1 MASLR
6 SPTPASRDATPELLT
21 PRSKLRA
28 LLATVDGSD
37 DEDPVQIGVLNTN
50 PDSDSDVP
58 VRPRGKL
65 ASRMQ
70 GPSDISNEP
79 ETTNGAE
86 TARDRVRRML
96 EQEKEQPGEAMD
108 TEMVDAE
115 DAEEEDELP
124 VASRRLMRRAAH
136 DDATDLSARST
147 SPGLFVSSPI
157 RPSPTKA
164 PQNQPESE
172 EDLPTVKSDRFKA
185 LVERKRQERLAR
197 EAEEEARR
205 AERRALQEKL
215 ASELEQLDSGDDDT
229 GGITDDEGG
238 RRLTQEARPT
248 RKASKK
254 ALEEMNRETQRL
266 ARNMQLAHEA
276 KTRKKLSK
284 ASLFERFNFRPDG
297 EPLPVEPPAN
307 SSSRPVS
314 PPTDGDANKDTPPS
328 SPPVGEKRDSAQV
341 DDNAAANPH
350 DSVAN
355 PGVEPAKPSSPARLD
370 KGKGPAIDVEEP
382 SKPAQT
388 KRQVRVRIP
397 VPAKAGAADSDDE
410 LEITTTSKDK
420 MNAVFNNIPFR
431 KAQESHSMLA
441 LRALAH
447 VTSPGK
453 ETKRKNERERM
464 TPGESHALLMQKWR
478 EQVRSERDRRL
489 ELLKSQ
495 GVVIQTSEERERQM
509 QEVEDIL
516 AKAREEARRIKE
528 EEVAAEKKERKE
540 SGEADPL
547 AWDDSDDEEY
557 EGNDADEEASDVEL
571 SGSEVDEEEE
581 EEDEEEEES
590 EDVIAGSAM
599 FEAEAEDA
607 TSETSEAL
615 PKLDNDEAEDND
627 DEGVETATPMKR
639 RRARNKTAILSDD
652 EAELAVEATP
662 KSKKT
667 PVSTAF
673 QSPAAPTSVLRSAK
687 KTFIPGLPVQG
698 PAGLSLTQIFAGTM
712 DDNQKS
718 QINEP
723 TQSMMP
729 DFDAF
734 PDSNFSA
741 AIDDNADDMVLDSQR
756 DESQGVTQAV
766 QLNLAQTQ
774 MHGLDSLLRD
784 EMNSQI
790 SDMVELSQD
799 GGFQRYTPLKSRF
812 VEPPHS
818 TVETISTDQH
828 GDAIQSSP
836 LVRRGR
842 LRRKMEMSSV
852 DEDVAVP
859 MSGEKEGEAEAAPSK
874 TAFNVLQDAAA
885 EQKKKK
891 LIEEFN
897 KKKSK
902 AKEMVEEQAEES
914 EDEYAGL
921 GGVDGEDSDDEFDAT
936 LQDIIDDAAGNDEDA
951 RKLAAFYADRERIND
966 EKEVEKLYKDITSGM
981 LRRKRGADY
990 DLSDSDDGGEARRRM
1005 KRRQFAKMQKALFAD
1020 ERVKKMA
1027 ENPGNQAFLR
1037 TIEDRG
1043 SDDEMDV
1050 LEIVNAPASQG
1061 EESQSQSEPIEQ
1073 QQQRIV
1079 PDSQPRKPLGSAGDN
1094 RAPAHLRRTKDGK
1107 KPSNIGEVRETL
1119 SDLLEDGRHSSVIP
1133 ATEVGSDSEGEEGR
1147 PASRGNKENQSPA
1160 SRRTRNVV
1168 VDRISLKRNASST
1181 SSSSRPAFATA
1192 VASSSSFKVPA
1203 SLLRRATTNSSLLST
1218 ASTSSSSTTAAGGS
1232 GSGFGEE
1239 TKIKKGAGKKSGIN
1253 GFSRDNEK
1261 LARMQENERRRQEK
1275 KVRGAESRAGL
1286 VGGLLATTWQQAV
1299 MLAKYLYCQI
1309 RGQAASRKRQPDAP
1323 SRQQPG
1329 STTGIR

>member
-6 SPTPASRDATPELLT
+6 SPTPASRHATPELLT
-21 PRSKLRA
+21 PRSKIKA
-28 LLATVDGSD
+28 LLATVDSSDDDDNTARNANPKAKSPRSNIVPQEDTDGSD
-37 DEDPVQIGVLNTN
+37 S
-50 PDSDSDVP
+50 DSDSDVQ

-65 ASRMQ
+65 AARMQ
-70 GPSDISNEP
+70 GPSENNNGP
-79 ETTNGAE
+79 KTTNGTE
-86 TARDRVRRML
+86 TSRDRVRRML
-96 EQEKEQPGEAMD
+96 EQEKEQSKEAED
-108 TEMVDAE
+108 TEMVDA
-115 DAEEEDELP
+115 DGAEEDDELP
-124 VASRRLMRRAAH
+124 TAPRRLKRRAAQNT
-136 DDATDLSARST
+136 ATELSDRSP
-147 SPGLFVSSPI
+147 SPGLFVSSPV

-172 EDLPTVKSDRFKA
+172 EDLPAVKSDRFKA

-197 EAEEEARR
+197 EAEEEARK
-205 AERRALQEKL
+205 AERWALQEKL
-215 ASELEQLDSGDDDT
+215 ASELGELDSGDDDA

-254 ALEEMNRETQRL
+254 AIEELNRETQRM

-276 KTRKKLSK
+276 RTRKKLSK
-284 ASLFERFNFRPDG
+284 ASLFERFNFRPEG
-297 EPLPVEPPAN
+297 EALPLDPQAN
-307 SSSRPVS
+307 SSSRPVT
-314 PPTDGDANKDTPPS
+314 PPTDADANRDTPPS
-328 SPPVGEKRDSAQV
+328 SPPVGEKQ
-341 DDNAAANPH
+341 
-350 DSVAN
+350 DSVQADESTTAN
-355 PGVEPAKPSSPARLD
+355 PGDSAVNPGVDEAQPSGPSRLD
-370 KGKGPAIDVEEP
+370 KGKGLAVEVEEL
-382 SKPAQT
+382 SKPTQT
-388 KRQVRVRIP
+388 KRRVRVRLP
-397 VPAKAGAADSDDE
+397 VPTKAITADSDDE
-410 LEITTTSKDK
+410 LEITTTAKDRI
-420 MNAVFNNIPFR
+420 NAVFNNIPFR

-447 VTSPGK
+447 MTSPGK
-453 ETKRKNERERM
+453 EKKRKNEREGM
-464 TPGESHALLMQKWR
+464 TPGEFQATLLQKAR
-478 EQVRSERDRRL
+478 EQARSERDRRL
-489 ELLKSQ
+489 ELLKAQ

-516 AKAREEARRIKE
+516 GKAREEAQRIKE

-540 SGEADPL
+540 NGEADPL

-557 EGNDADEEASDVEL
+557 VEDDADAEASAVEL
-571 SGSEVDEEEE
+571 SGSEEE
-581 EEDEEEEES
+581 EEDKEDEELEGAA
-590 EDVIAGSAM
+590 AGLAL
-599 FEAEAEDA
+599 FEAEAEDTA
-607 TSETSEAL
+607 SETSEVL
-615 PKLDNDEAEDND
+615 PKLDNKKAD
-627 DEGVETATPMKR
+627 DEDEDAERVTPFKR
-639 RRARNKTAILSDD
+639 KRARNKTAILSDD
-652 EAELAVEATP
+652 EGELVVEATP
-662 KSKKT
+662 KSRRT
-667 PVSTAF
+667 PVSPAF
-673 QSPAAPTSVLRSAK
+673 NSPAVPTSVLRSAK

-718 QINEP
+718 QLDEP

-729 DFDAF
+729 DFDNF

-741 AIDDNADDMVLDSQR
+741 TMDDNAEDMVLDSQR
-756 DESQGVTQAV
+756 DETNGITQAV

-784 EMNSQI
+784 DLNSQI

-799 GGFQRYTPLKSRF
+799 GGLQRYTPLKSRF
-812 VEPPHS
+812 VEPPTS

-828 GDAIQSSP
+828 GDTIQSSP

-842 LRRKMEMSSV
+842 LRRKMEMSSIN
-852 DEDVAVP
+852 EETPIP
-859 MSGEKEGEAEAAPSK
+859 MTGEEGVEEELTSSK
-874 TAFNVLQDAAA
+874 SAFNVLQDAAA
-885 EQKKKK
+885 DQKKKK
-891 LIEEFN
+891 LMEEFN

-921 GGVDGEDSDDEFDAT
+921 GGADGEDSDEEFDAAV
-936 LQDIIDDAAGNDEDA
+936 QDIIDDAAGNDADA

-1005 KRRQFAKMQKALFAD
+1005 KRRQFAKMQKALFTD

-1037 TIEDRG
+1037 TMEDRG
-1043 SDDEMDV
+1043 SDDDMDF
-1050 LEIVNAPASQG
+1050 LEIVDAPASQT
-1061 EESQSQSEPIEQ
+1061 EESQSQSEQPEQ
-1073 QQQRIV
+1073 QQQQQPQII

-1094 RAPAHLRRTKDGK
+1094 RAPASMRRTKDGK

-1133 ATEVGSDSEGEEGR
+1133 ATEIGSDSEDENAR
-1147 PASRGNKENQSPA
+1147 PASRGNKENTSPA
-1160 SRRTRNVV
+1160 SRRSRNAV

-1181 SSSSRPAFATA
+1181 LSSSNRLAFASA
-1192 VASSSSFKVPA
+1192 GASSSSFKVPA

-1218 ASTSSSSTTAAGGS
+1218 ASTASSSSSTTAAGGS

-1239 TKIKKGAGKKSGIN
+1239 AKIKKGAGKKSGIN
-1253 GFSRDNEK
+1253 GFARDNDK

-1286 VGGLLATTWQQAV
+1286 VGGLLG
-1299 MLAKYLYCQI
+1299 K
-1309 RGQAASRKRQPDAP
+1309 
-1323 SRQQPG
+1323 G
-1329 STTGIR
+1329 SFE

>member
-1 MASLR
+1 MTSLR
-6 SPTPASRDATPELLT
+6 SATPASRDATPELLT

-37 DEDPVQIGVLNTN
+37 DEDAAPIGVLNSKSPKNNTAARDN
-50 PDSDSDVP
+50 DDNSDSDSDVP

-65 ASRMQ
+65 AGRMQ
-70 GPSDISNEP
+70 GPSDIIKEL
-79 ETTNGAE
+79 ETTTGAE

-96 EQEKEQPGEAMD
+96 EQEKEQATEAMD
-108 TEMVDAE
+108 TEMADAE
-115 DAEEEDELP
+115 DVEEEDELP
-124 VASRRLMRRAAH
+124 VAPRRLKRRAAQ
-136 DDATDLSARST
+136 DDATDLPARSP
-147 SPGLFVSSPI
+147 SPGLFVSSPV

-215 ASELEQLDSGDDDT
+215 ASELEQLDSGDDD

-254 ALEEMNRETQRL
+254 ALEDMNRETQRL

-297 EPLPVEPPAN
+297 EAIPAETTAN

-314 PPTDGDANKDTPPS
+314 PPTDADANKDTPPS
-328 SPPVGEKRDSAQV
+328 SPPVGEKQDSVQV
-341 DDNAAANPH
+341 DDNAAANPGPVA
-350 DSVAN
+350 DPSVELA
-355 PGVEPAKPSSPARLD
+355 EPSNSTVLD
-370 KGKGPAIDVEEP
+370 KGKGPAVDVEEP
-382 SKPAQT
+382 SKPSQT
-388 KRQVRVRIP
+388 KRRVRVRIP
-397 VPAKAGAADSDDE
+397 VPTKVGAADSDDE
-410 LEITTTSKDK
+410 LEITTTSKDR

-431 KAQESHSMLA
+431 KAQDSHSMLA

-453 ETKRKNERERM
+453 ESKRKNERDAM
-464 TPGESHALLMQKWR
+464 TPGEFQASLLQKAR
-478 EQVRSERDRRL
+478 EQARSERDRRL
-489 ELLKSQ
+489 ELLRSQ

-516 AKAREEARRIKE
+516 AKAREEAQRIKE
-528 EEVAAEKKERKE
+528 EEVAAEKKEGKDG
-540 SGEADPL
+540 GEADPL

-557 EGNDADEEASDVEL
+557 EGNDADEEVSGVEL
-571 SGSEVDEEEE
+571 SGSE
-581 EEDEEEEES
+581 EDEAEDEDEDES

-607 TSETSEAL
+607 TSETSEVL
-615 PKLDNDEAEDND
+615 PKLDANEMEIGDDD
-627 DEGVETATPMKR
+627 DEGVEKVTPMKR
-639 RRARNKTAILSDD
+639 RRARNKTAVLSDD
-652 EAELAVEATP
+652 EAEPAVEATP
-662 KSKKT
+662 KLKRT

-718 QINEP
+718 QLNEP

-729 DFDAF
+729 DFDDF

-741 AIDDNADDMVLDSQR
+741 AMDDNADDMVLDSQR
-756 DESQGVTQAV
+756 DESQGVTQAAV

-774 MHGLDSLLRD
+774 MHGLDSLLRE

-852 DEDVAVP
+852 DEDVAIP
-859 MSGEKEGEAEAAPSK
+859 MSGEKGGEAETAPSK
-874 TAFNVLQDAAA
+874 TAFKVLQDAAT
-885 EQKKKK
+885 EQKKKM

-921 GGVDGEDSDDEFDAT
+921 GGADGEDSDDEFDAS

-1027 ENPGNQAFLR
+1027 KNPGNQAFLR

-1043 SDDEMDV
+1043 SDDEMGF
-1050 LEIVNAPASQG
+1050 LEIVDAPASQG
-1061 EESQSQSEPIEQ
+1061 EESQSQSEQPEQ
-1073 QQQRIV
+1073 QQPRIV

-1094 RAPAHLRRTKDGK
+1094 RAPAHMRRTKDGK

-1133 ATEVGSDSEGEEGR
+1133 ATVVGSDSEDEEGR
-1147 PASRGNKENQSPA
+1147 PASRGNKENHSPA
-1160 SRRTRNVV
+1160 SRRTRNAV

-1181 SSSSRPAFATA
+1181 LSSSNRPAFAA
-1192 VASSSSFKVPA
+1192 AGASSSSFKVPA

-1239 TKIKKGAGKKSGIN
+1239 AKIKKGAGKKSGIN

-1286 VGGLLATTWQQAV
+1286 VGGLLG
-1299 MLAKYLYCQI
+1299 K
-1309 RGQAASRKRQPDAP
+1309 
-1323 SRQQPG
+1323 G
-1329 STTGIR
+1329 SFE

>member
-1 MASLR
+1 MTSLR
-6 SPTPASRDATPELLT
+6 STTPASRDATPELLT

-37 DEDPVQIGVLNTN
+37 DEDAVPIEVLNTKSPKN
-50 PDSDSDVP
+50 STAARDNADTSDSESDVP

-65 ASRMQ
+65 AGRMQ
-70 GPSDISNEP
+70 GPSDIIKEP
-79 ETTNGAE
+79 ETTNDAE

-96 EQEKEQPGEAMD
+96 EQEKEQAAEAMD
-108 TEMVDAE
+108 TEMADAQ
-115 DAEEEDELP
+115 DVEEEDELP
-124 VASRRLMRRAAH
+124 VAPRRFKRRVAQ
-136 DDATDLSARST
+136 DDATDLPARSP
-147 SPGLFVSSPI
+147 SPGLFVSSPV

-215 ASELEQLDSGDDDT
+215 ASELEQLDSGDDD

-254 ALEEMNRETQRL
+254 ALEDMNRETQRM

-297 EPLPVEPPAN
+297 EPMAVEPPTN

-314 PPTDGDANKDTPPS
+314 PPTDADANKDTPPS
-328 SPPVGEKRDSAQV
+328 SPPVGEKQDSVQA
-341 DDNAAANPH
+341 DDNAAANP
-350 DSVAN
+350 DPS
-355 PGVEPAKPSSPARLD
+355 VEPAEAPSSTILD
-370 KGKGPAIDVEEP
+370 KGKGPAMDVEEP
-382 SKPAQT
+382 SKPAET
-388 KRQVRVRIP
+388 KRRVRVRIP
-397 VPAKAGAADSDDE
+397 VPTKAGAADSDDE
-410 LEITTTSKDK
+410 LEITTTSKDR

-431 KAQESHSMLA
+431 KAQDSYSALA

-453 ETKRKNERERM
+453 ESKRKNGRDGM
-464 TPGESHALLMQKWR
+464 TPGEFQASLLQKAR
-478 EQVRSERDRRL
+478 EQARSERDRRL

-516 AKAREEARRIKE
+516 AKAREEAQRIKE
-528 EEVAAEKKERKE
+528 EEAAADKKEGKDG
-540 SGEADPL
+540 GEADPL

-557 EGNDADEEASDVEL
+557 EGNDADEEVSGVEL
-571 SGSEVDEEEE
+571 SGSE
-581 EEDEEEEES
+581 EDEA
-590 EDVIAGSAM
+590 EDEDEDEDAIAGSAM
-599 FEAEAEDA
+599 FEAEAEEDA
-607 TSETSEAL
+607 ASETSEVL
-615 PKLDNDEAEDND
+615 PKPDANEMEGGDVD
-627 DEGVETATPMKR
+627 DEGVEKVTPMKR
-639 RRARNKTAILSDD
+639 RRARNKTAVLSDD
-652 EAELAVEATP
+652 EAEPAVEATP
-662 KSKKT
+662 KLKRT
-667 PVSTAF
+667 PISTAF

-687 KTFIPGLPVQG
+687 KTFIPGLPVEG

-712 DDNQKS
+712 DENQKS
-718 QINEP
+718 QDEP

-729 DFDAF
+729 DFDDF

-741 AIDDNADDMVLDSQR
+741 TMDDNADDMVLDSQR
-756 DESQGVTQAV
+756 DESQGVTQAI
-766 QLNLAQTQ
+766 QLNLAQSQ

-799 GGFQRYTPLKSRF
+799 GGLQRYTPLKSRF

-859 MSGEKEGEAEAAPSK
+859 MSGEKGGEAETTPSK
-874 TAFNVLQDAAA
+874 TAFKVLQDAAT
-885 EQKKKK
+885 EQKKKM

-921 GGVDGEDSDDEFDAT
+921 GGADGEDSDDEFDAS

-1043 SDDEMDV
+1043 SDDEMDF
-1050 LEIVNAPASQG
+1050 LEIVDAPASQG
-1061 EESQSQSEPIEQ
+1061 EESQSQSEQPEQ
-1073 QQQRIV
+1073 QQPRIV

-1094 RAPAHLRRTKDGK
+1094 RAPAHMRRTKDGK

-1119 SDLLEDGRHSSVIP
+1119 SDLLEDGRGSSVIP
-1133 ATEVGSDSEGEEGR
+1133 ATVVGSDSEDEESR
-1147 PASRGNKENQSPA
+1147 PASRGNNENHSPS
-1160 SRRTRNVV
+1160 SRRTRNAV

-1181 SSSSRPAFATA
+1181 LSSSNRPAFAA
-1192 VASSSSFKVPA
+1192 AGASSSSFKVPA

-1239 TKIKKGAGKKSGIN
+1239 AKIKKGAGKKSGIN

-1286 VGGLLATTWQQAV
+1286 VGGLLG
-1299 MLAKYLYCQI
+1299 K
-1309 RGQAASRKRQPDAP
+1309 
-1323 SRQQPG
+1323 G
-1329 STTGIR
+1329 SFE

>member
-6 SPTPASRDATPELLT
+6 SQTPASRDATPELLT
-21 PRSKLRA
+21 PRSKIRA

-37 DEDPVQIGVLNTN
+37 DEDAVQIGILKATNSTASQENTN
-50 PDSDSDVP
+50 GLDSDSESDVP

-65 ASRMQ
+65 AARMQ
-70 GPSDISNEP
+70 GPSDIVHEP

-96 EQEKEQPGEAMD
+96 EQEKEQSGEAMD

-115 DAEEEDELP
+115 DVEDEDELP
-124 VASRRLMRRAAH
+124 VAPRRLKRRVEH
-136 DDATDLSARST
+136 DSTTALPARSP

-157 RPSPTKA
+157 RPSPSKA
-164 PQNQPESE
+164 PQTQPESE

-197 EAEEEARR
+197 EAEEEARK

-215 ASELEQLDSGDDDT
+215 ASELEEMDSGDDA
-229 GGITDDEGG
+229 GITDDEGG
-238 RRLTQEARPT
+238 RRLTQQARPT
-248 RKASKK
+248 RKAGKK

-297 EPLPVEPPAN
+297 EALPTEPPAN

-314 PPTDGDANKDTPPS
+314 PPTDRDANKDTPPS
-328 SPPVGEKRDSAQV
+328 SPPVGEKQDSAQL
-341 DDNAAANPH
+341 DDNAAANPEEPVA
-350 DSVAN
+350 DSS
-355 PGVEPAKPSSPARLD
+355 VEHAKPSSPTGLD

-382 SKPAQT
+382 SKPTQT
-388 KRQVRVRIP
+388 KRRVRVRIP
-397 VPAKAGAADSDDE
+397 VPTKAGTTDSDDE
-410 LEITTTSKDK
+410 LEITTTSKDR
-420 MNAVFNNIPFR
+420 MNAIFNNIPFR

-453 ETKRKNERERM
+453 EKKRKNEREGM
-464 TPGESHALLMQKWR
+464 TPGEFQATLLQKAR
-478 EQVRSERDRRL
+478 EQARSERDRRL

-516 AKAREEARRIKE
+516 AKAREEAQRIKE
-528 EEVAAEKKERKE
+528 EEVAAEKKERKDG
-540 SGEADPL
+540 GEADPL

-557 EGNDADEEASDVEL
+557 EGDDADEEVEL
-571 SGSEVDEEEE
+571 SGSEEEDE
-581 EEDEEEEES
+581 EEDEEES
-590 EDVIAGSAM
+590 ADIAAGSAM
-599 FEAEAEDA
+599 FDAEAEDA
-607 TSETSEAL
+607 ASEASEAL
-615 PKLDNDEAEDND
+615 PKLDGNDAEDED
-627 DEGVETATPMKR
+627 GVVERATPPKR

-662 KSKKT
+662 KSKQT
-667 PVSTAF
+667 PVSTSF
-673 QSPAAPTSVLRSAK
+673 HSPAVPTSVLRSAK

-712 DDNQKS
+712 DDNQRS
-718 QINEP
+718 QLNEP

-741 AIDDNADDMVLDSQR
+741 AMDDNADDMVLDSQL

-828 GDAIQSSP
+828 GDAMQSSP
-836 LVRRGR
+836 LVRKGR
-842 LRRKMEMSSV
+842 LRRKMEMPSM
-852 DEDVAVP
+852 DEEVVVP
-859 MSGEKEGEAEAAPSK
+859 MSGEKGAEEETTASK

-885 EQKKKK
+885 EQKKKR
-891 LIEEFN
+891 LIEDFN

-921 GGVDGEDSDDEFDAT
+921 GGADGEDSDEDFDASI
-936 LQDIIDDAAGNDEDA
+936 QDIIDDAAGNDVDA

-1043 SDDEMDV
+1043 SDDEMDF
-1050 LEIVNAPASQG
+1050 LEIVNAPDSQGEG
-1061 EESQSQSEPIEQ
+1061 EESQSHSEPSEQ
-1073 QQQRIV
+1073 QQAQTIL
-1079 PDSQPRKPLGSAGDN
+1079 DSQTRKPLGGAGDN

-1119 SDLLEDGRHSSVIP
+1119 SDLLEDGRHGSVIP

-1147 PASRGNKENQSPA
+1147 PASRGNKENHSPV

-1181 SSSSRPAFATA
+1181 LSSNRLAFTTTG
-1192 VASSSSFKVPA
+1192 ASSSSFKVPA

-1218 ASTSSSSTTAAGGS
+1218 ASTSSSSTTAASGS

-1239 TKIKKGAGKKSGIN
+1239 AKIKKGAGKKSGIN
-1253 GFSRDNEK
+1253 GFSRENDK
-1261 LARMQENERRRQEK
+1261 LAKLQESERRREEK

-1286 VGGLLATTWQQAV
+1286 VGGLLG
-1299 MLAKYLYCQI
+1299 K
-1309 RGQAASRKRQPDAP
+1309 
-1323 SRQQPG
+1323 G
-1329 STTGIR
+1329 SFE

>member
-1 MASLR
+1 MTSQR
-6 SPTPASRDATPELLT
+6 STTPASRDATPELLT

-37 DEDPVQIGVLNTN
+37 DEDAVPIGVLNTKSPKSSTAARDN
-50 PDSDSDVP
+50 ADSSDSDSDVP

-65 ASRMQ
+65 AGRMQ
-70 GPSDISNEP
+70 GPSDITKEP
-79 ETTNGAE
+79 ETTNGVE

-96 EQEKEQPGEAMD
+96 EQEKEQAAEAMD
-108 TEMVDAE
+108 TEMADAE
-115 DAEEEDELP
+115 DVEEEDELP
-124 VASRRLMRRAAH
+124 AAPRRLKRRPAQ
-136 DDATDLSARST
+136 DDATDLSARSP
-147 SPGLFVSSPI
+147 SPGLFVSSPV

-215 ASELEQLDSGDDDT
+215 ASELEQLDSGDDD

-254 ALEEMNRETQRL
+254 ALEDMNRETQRM

-297 EPLPVEPPAN
+297 EPMPVEPTAN

-314 PPTDGDANKDTPPS
+314 PPTDADANKDTPPS
-328 SPPVGEKRDSAQV
+328 SPPVGEKQDSVQV
-341 DDNAAANPH
+341 KDNAANP
-350 DSVAN
+350 DPSVEVA
-355 PGVEPAKPSSPARLD
+355 EASSSTILD
-370 KGKGPAIDVEEP
+370 KGKGPAMDVEEP
-382 SKPAQT
+382 SKPAET
-388 KRQVRVRIP
+388 KRRVRVRIP
-397 VPAKAGAADSDDE
+397 VPTKAAAADSDDE
-410 LEITTTSKDK
+410 LEITTTSKDR

-431 KAQESHSMLA
+431 KAQDSHSMLA

-453 ETKRKNERERM
+453 ENKRKNERDAM
-464 TPGESHALLMQKWR
+464 TPGEFQASLLQKAR
-478 EQVRSERDRRL
+478 EQARSERDRRL

-516 AKAREEARRIKE
+516 AKAREEAQRIKE
-528 EEVAAEKKERKE
+528 EEVAAEKKEGKDG
-540 SGEADPL
+540 GEADPL

-557 EGNDADEEASDVEL
+557 E
-571 SGSEVDEEEE
+571 
-581 EEDEEEEES
+581 EDEAEDEDEDEDEDES
-590 EDVIAGSAM
+590 EDIIAGSAM
-599 FEAEAEDA
+599 FEAEAEEDA
-607 TSETSEAL
+607 ASETSEVL
-615 PKLDNDEAEDND
+615 PKPDANEMEGDDD
-627 DEGVETATPMKR
+627 DEGVEKVTPMKR
-639 RRARNKTAILSDD
+639 RRARNKTAVLSDD
-652 EAELAVEATP
+652 EAEPAVEATP
-662 KSKKT
+662 KLKRT
-667 PVSTAF
+667 PISTAF

-687 KTFIPGLPVQG
+687 KTFIPGLPVEG

-712 DDNQKS
+712 DENQKS
-718 QINEP
+718 QDEP

-729 DFDAF
+729 DFDDF

-741 AIDDNADDMVLDSQR
+741 TMDDNADDMVLDSQR
-756 DESQGVTQAV
+756 DESQGVTQAI
-766 QLNLAQTQ
+766 QLNLAQSQ
-774 MHGLDSLLRD
+774 MHGLDSLLRE

-799 GGFQRYTPLKSRF
+799 GGLQRYTPLKSRF
-812 VEPPHS
+812 VEPPNS

-852 DEDVAVP
+852 DEDAAVP
-859 MSGEKEGEAEAAPSK
+859 MSGEKGGEAEMTPTK
-874 TAFNVLQDAAA
+874 TAFKVLQDAAT
-885 EQKKKK
+885 EQKKKM

-921 GGVDGEDSDDEFDAT
+921 GGADGEDSDDEFDAS

-1043 SDDEMDV
+1043 SDDEMDF
-1050 LEIVNAPASQG
+1050 LEIVDAPASQG
-1061 EESQSQSEPIEQ
+1061 EESQSQSEQLEQ
-1073 QQQRIV
+1073 QPPRIV
-1079 PDSQPRKPLGSAGDN
+1079 LDSQPRKPLGSAGDN
-1094 RAPAHLRRTKDGK
+1094 RAPAHMRRTKDGK

-1119 SDLLEDGRHSSVIP
+1119 SDLLEDGRGSSVIP
-1133 ATEVGSDSEGEEGR
+1133 ATVVGSDSEDEESR

-1160 SRRTRNVV
+1160 SRRTRNTV

-1181 SSSSRPAFATA
+1181 LSSSNRPAFAA
-1192 VASSSSFKVPA
+1192 AGASSSSFKVPA

-1239 TKIKKGAGKKSGIN
+1239 AKIKKGAGKKSGIN

-1286 VGGLLATTWQQAV
+1286 VGGLLG
-1299 MLAKYLYCQI
+1299 K
-1309 RGQAASRKRQPDAP
+1309 
-1323 SRQQPG
+1323 G
-1329 STTGIR
+1329 SFE

>member
-1 MASLR
+1 MTSLR
-6 SPTPASRDATPELLT
+6 STTPASRDATPELLT

-37 DEDPVQIGVLNTN
+37 DEDAAPIGVLNATSPKN
-50 PDSDSDVP
+50 STAARNNADSSDSESDVP

-65 ASRMQ
+65 AGRMQ
-70 GPSDISNEP
+70 GPSDITREP

-96 EQEKEQPGEAMD
+96 EQEKEQAAEAMD
-108 TEMVDAE
+108 TEMADAE
-115 DAEEEDELP
+115 DVEEEDELP
-124 VASRRLMRRAAH
+124 VAPRRLKRRPAQ
-136 DDATDLSARST
+136 DDATDLSARSP
-147 SPGLFVSSPI
+147 SPGLFVSSPV

-197 EAEEEARR
+197 EAEEEAKR

-215 ASELEQLDSGDDDT
+215 ASELEQLDSGDDD

-254 ALEEMNRETQRL
+254 ALEDMNRETQRM

-297 EPLPVEPPAN
+297 EPMAVEPPTN

-314 PPTDGDANKDTPPS
+314 PPTDADANKDTPPS
-328 SPPVGEKRDSAQV
+328 SPPVGEKQDSVQA
-341 DDNAAANPH
+341 DDNAAANP
-350 DSVAN
+350 DPSVEIAEASN
-355 PGVEPAKPSSPARLD
+355 STVLD
-370 KGKGPAIDVEEP
+370 KGKGPAMDVEEP
-382 SKPAQT
+382 SKPAET

-397 VPAKAGAADSDDE
+397 VPTKAGAADSDDE
-410 LEITTTSKDK
+410 LEITTTSKDR

-431 KAQESHSMLA
+431 KAQDSHSALA

-453 ETKRKNERERM
+453 ESKRKNGRDGM
-464 TPGESHALLMQKWR
+464 TPGEFQASLLQKAR
-478 EQVRSERDRRL
+478 EQARSERDRRL

-516 AKAREEARRIKE
+516 AKAREEAQRIKE
-528 EEVAAEKKERKE
+528 EEAAADKKEGKDG
-540 SGEADPL
+540 GEADPL

-557 EGNDADEEASDVEL
+557 EGNDADEEVSGVEL
-571 SGSEVDEEEE
+571 SGSE
-581 EEDEEEEES
+581 EDEAEDEDED

-599 FEAEAEDA
+599 FEAEAEEDA
-607 TSETSEAL
+607 ASETSEVL
-615 PKLDNDEAEDND
+615 PKPDTNEMEVGDDD
-627 DEGVETATPMKR
+627 DEGVEKVTPMKR
-639 RRARNKTAILSDD
+639 RRARNKTAVLSDD
-652 EAELAVEATP
+652 EAEPAVEATP
-662 KSKKT
+662 KLKRT
-667 PVSTAF
+667 PISTAF

-687 KTFIPGLPVQG
+687 KTFIPGLPVEG

-712 DDNQKS
+712 DENQKS
-718 QINEP
+718 QDEP

-729 DFDAF
+729 DFDDF

-741 AIDDNADDMVLDSQR
+741 TMDDNADDMVLDSQR
-756 DESQGVTQAV
+756 DESQGVTQAI
-766 QLNLAQTQ
+766 QLNLAQSQ

-799 GGFQRYTPLKSRF
+799 GGLQRYTPLKSRF

-859 MSGEKEGEAEAAPSK
+859 MSGEKGGEAETTPSK
-874 TAFNVLQDAAA
+874 TAFKVLQDAAT
-885 EQKKKK
+885 EQKKKM

-897 KKKSK
+897 RKKSK

-921 GGVDGEDSDDEFDAT
+921 GGADGEDSDDEFDAS

-951 RKLAAFYADRERIND
+951 RKLAAFYADRERISD

-1043 SDDEMDV
+1043 SDDEMDF
-1050 LEIVNAPASQG
+1050 LEIVDAPASQG
-1061 EESQSQSEPIEQ
+1061 EESQSQSEQPEQ
-1073 QQQRIV
+1073 QQPRIV

-1094 RAPAHLRRTKDGK
+1094 RAPAHMRRTKDGK

-1119 SDLLEDGRHSSVIP
+1119 SDLLEDGRGSSVIP
-1133 ATEVGSDSEGEEGR
+1133 ATVVGSDSEDEESR
-1147 PASRGNKENQSPA
+1147 PASRGNKENHSPA
-1160 SRRTRNVV
+1160 SRRTRNAV

-1181 SSSSRPAFATA
+1181 LSSSNRPAFAA
-1192 VASSSSFKVPA
+1192 AGASSSSFKVPA

-1218 ASTSSSSTTAAGGS
+1218 ASTSSSSTAAGGS

-1239 TKIKKGAGKKSGIN
+1239 AKIKKGAGKKSGIN

-1286 VGGLLATTWQQAV
+1286 VGGLLG
-1299 MLAKYLYCQI
+1299 K
-1309 RGQAASRKRQPDAP
+1309 
-1323 SRQQPG
+1323 G
-1329 STTGIR
+1329 SFE